1 MFGCSDAVAR
11 LKPWAGS
18 PINSREAAAPCRD
31 VRDRGP
37 PWSPVIEVLP
47 SGPSRS
53 DVLASLLAGV
63 SLALFCCLP
72 FVVPTAPEPIP
83 SFDAEWLA
91 AVLGLVAIAATALAA
106 PDRVRHW
113 PRSACIFL
121 AFAALIVGQTMA
133 GTTAHPR
140 LAALACLYLL
150 WAAGLAWLGATARS
164 RVDADRIVDI
174 AAAAIA
180 VAACA
185 DSAAALFQIYGTP
198 GLLQSLILPMDGLR
212 PGGNLGQ
219 PNHLALLTL
228 WGLASLARLAARLR
242 AGRALILPAVLL
254 VTGLAIS
261 GSRAGILAAIALAV
275 AVWVTGPKL
284 TPLAPRRLRIG
295 VVLAALALVV
305 AMGVTAQHPVTDS
318 AGVRFTEAAARA
330 DQRPTLWRGALT
342 VFADAPV
349 AGAGHGRFAGRF
361 FEIAPDLPAPRP
373 DVMTTHAHN
382 LVLQIAAEYGLAGLA
397 ILVVGALAWGGGLR
411 GRASSI
417 GIWACWLVIPAVVQS
432 LFEYPL
438 WYAYFLGPFAF
449 ALGAAEGPRLEFG
462 GRRVVTVV
470 FAAASLVGAVLLS
483 DLWRDFEFLRAFRG
497 AGRSTL
503 MAQGDEALGRRL
515 DVLSRESF
523 LAVYV
528 EVGRH
533 RALTPDAFALEAK
546 LDFSREVLRSAPLP
560 DVAWRHV
567 GLLELADDP
576 AAAALARRRAMA
588 SYPADAIGIR
598 SSNPGGEMP

>member
-1 MFGCSDAVAR
+1 MPP
-11 LKPWAGS
+11 LKPRAGP
-18 PINSREAAAPCRD
+18 PINSREAAAPCRHAC
-31 VRDRGP
+31 DRGP
-37 PWSPVIEVLP
+37 PGSLLIEVLP
-47 SGPSRS
+47 SGPSCS
-53 DVLASLLAGV
+53 DVLASRLAAVSIALL
-63 SLALFCCLP
+63 CCLP

-91 AVLGLVAIAATALAA
+91 GVLGLLAIAVTALAA
-106 PDRVRHW
+106 PDRARHW

-121 AFAALIVGQTMA
+121 AFAALILGQTIA

-150 WAAGLAWLGATARS
+150 WAAGLAWLGAAVRG
-164 RVDADRIVDI
+164 RVDADRLIDI
-174 AAAAIA
+174 AAAGIV
-180 VAACA
+180 VAACI
-185 DSAAALFQIYGTP
+185 DVAAALFQVYGTP
-198 GLLQSLILPMDGLR
+198 DLLRPLILPMDGLR

-242 AGRALILPAVLL
+242 SGRALALPAVLL
-254 VTGLAIS
+254 VTGLAAT
-261 GSRAGILAAIALAV
+261 GSRAGILAAIALGL
-275 AVWVTGPKL
+275 AVWLKGPGL
-284 TPLAPRRLRIG
+284 TPMAPRKLRNG
-295 VVLAALALVV
+295 VVLAALALAA
-305 AMGVTAQHPVTDS
+305 AMGIGAQYPVTDS
-318 AGVRFTEAAARA
+318 AGVRLTEAVARS
-330 DQRPTLWRGALT
+330 DQRPTLWRGALA
-342 VFADAPV
+342 VFADAPL

-361 FEIAPDLPAPRP
+361 FEIAPDLPTPRP
-373 DVMTTHAHN
+373 DVMSTHAHN

-397 ILVVGALAWGGGLR
+397 ILVAGAAAWGAGLR
-411 GRASSI
+411 GRPSSI
-417 GIWACWLVIPAVVQS
+417 GTWACWLVIPAVVQS

-462 GRRVVTVV
+462 GRRAIAVV

-515 DVLSRESF
+515 DALGRESF

-533 RALTPDAFALEAK
+533 RALTTDALGLEAK

-598 SSNPGGEMP
+598 PSKPGGEMP

>member
-1 MFGCSDAVAR
+1 
-11 LKPWAGS
+11 
-18 PINSREAAAPCRD
+18 
-31 VRDRGP
+31 
-37 PWSPVIEVLP
+37 
-47 SGPSRS
+47 
-53 DVLASLLAGV
+53 
-63 SLALFCCLP
+63 
-72 FVVPTAPEPIP
+72 VVPTAPEPIP

-91 AVLGLVAIAATALAA
+91 AVLGLVAVAVTAVAA

-113 PRSACIFL
+113 PRIACVFL
-121 AFAALIVGQTMA
+121 AFAALIVGQTTA

-150 WAAGLAWLGATARS
+150 WAAGLAWLGAAVRS
-164 RVDADRIVDI
+164 RVDVDRIVDI
-174 AAAAIA
+174 AALAIV
-180 VAACA
+180 VAACVDA
-185 DSAAALFQIYGTP
+185 AAALFQSYGTP
-198 GLLQSLILPMDGLR
+198 DLLRSVILPMDGLR

-219 PNHLALLTL
+219 PNHLALLML
-228 WGLASLARLAARLR
+228 WGLASLARMAARLR
-242 AGRALILPAVLL
+242 AYRALALPAVLL
-254 VTGLAIS
+254 ATGLAVS
-261 GSRAGILAAIALAV
+261 GSRAGILAAIALGV
-275 AVWVTGPKL
+275 VIWVTGPGIAP
-284 TPLAPRRLRIG
+284 TAPRRLRVG
-295 VVLAALALVV
+295 VVIAALAFVA
-305 AMGVTAQHPVTDS
+305 AMGMAPLPPGHNPDG
-318 AGVRFTEAAARA
+318 ARFTEAATRA
-330 DQRPTLWRGALT
+330 EQRPTLWLGALK
-342 VFADAPV
+342 VFADAPL

-382 LVLQIAAEYGLAGLA
+382 VVLQIAAEYGLAGLA
-397 ILVVGALAWGGGLR
+397 VLVVGAVAWGAGLR
-411 GRASSI
+411 GRASSA
-417 GIWACWLVIPAVVQS
+417 GAWACWLVIPAVVQS

-449 ALGAAEGPRLEFG
+449 ALGVAEGPRLEFG

-497 AGRSTL
+497 AGRSML

-515 DVLSRESF
+515 DVLGRESF

-533 RALTPDAFALEAK
+533 RALTPDAHGLEAK

-576 AAAALARRRAMA
+576 SAAALARRRAMA

-598 SSNPGGEMP
+598 PSNPGGEMP

>member
-1 MFGCSDAVAR
+1 MFGCSDALAR
-11 LKPWAGS
+11 LKPGAGS

-37 PWSPVIEVLP
+37 PGSPVIQVLP
-47 SGPSRS
+47 SGPLRS
-53 DVLASLLAGV
+53 DVVASVLVAAA
-63 SLALFCCLP
+63 LALFCCLP

-91 AVLGLVAIAATALAA
+91 AALGLVAMAVTAVASTERL
-106 PDRVRHW
+106 RHW

-121 AFAALIVGQTMA
+121 AFAVLIVGQTAA
-133 GTTAHPR
+133 GTSAHPR

-150 WAAGLAWLGATARS
+150 WAAGLAWLGAAVRG
-164 RVDADRIVDI
+164 RVDADRIIDI
-174 AAAAIA
+174 VATAIV
-180 VAACA
+180 VAACL
-185 DSAAALFQIYGTP
+185 DTAAALLQLHGTP
-198 GLLQSLILPMDGLR
+198 GLLRSFVLPMDGLR

-242 AGRALILPAVLL
+242 SGRALAVPALLL

-261 GSRAGILAAIALAV
+261 GSRAGILAATALGL
-275 AVWVTGPKL
+275 AVWVTGPRL
-284 TPLAPRRLRIG
+284 APAAPRRLRIG
-295 VVLAALALVV
+295 VVFAVLALV
-305 AMGVTAQHPVTDS
+305 ATMGVAAQRPATDP

-330 DQRPTLWRGALT
+330 DQRPTLWRGAMK
-342 VFADAPV
+342 VFADAPL

-361 FEIAPDLPAPRP
+361 FEIAPDLPSPRP

-382 LVLQIAAEYGLAGLA
+382 LVLQIAAEYGLAGIA
-397 ILVVGALAWGGGLR
+397 ILVVGAVAWGAGLR
-411 GRASSI
+411 GRRS
-417 GIWACWLVIPAVVQS
+417 GVGTWACWLVIPAMVQS

-449 ALGAAEGPRLEFG
+449 ALGAAEGHRLEFG
-462 GRRVVTVV
+462 RRRVVTVV

-497 AGRSTL
+497 AGRATL
-503 MAQGDEALGRRL
+503 LAQGDDALGRRL
-515 DVLSRESF
+515 DALSRDSF

-533 RALTPDAFALEAK
+533 RAMAPDADGLEAK

-567 GLLELADDP
+567 ALLELADDP

-598 SSNPGGEMP
+598 PFKPGGEMP